1 MFGIE
6 TRLVFQNFFNFKTY
20 RNLIISTV
28 ITMISSISYPHI
40 LSRISRNTKFGIQLL
55 KVNNGNTR
63 TICEICSK
71 VTIKA
76 LGKLPF
82 GKFSKTEIAE
92 KFGKVACLAIQKAFK
107 NTQVF
112 QQNSVAVPDSKQF
125 VTETTKTLL
134 KFKISYG

>member
-40 LSRISRNTKFGIQLL
+40 LSRISINTKFGIQLL

-71 VTIKA
+71 VTIKT

-92 KFGKVACLAIQKAFK
+92 KFGKVASLVIQKAFK

-125 VTETTKTLL
+125 VTETTKTQL
-134 KFKISYG
+134 KLKISYG